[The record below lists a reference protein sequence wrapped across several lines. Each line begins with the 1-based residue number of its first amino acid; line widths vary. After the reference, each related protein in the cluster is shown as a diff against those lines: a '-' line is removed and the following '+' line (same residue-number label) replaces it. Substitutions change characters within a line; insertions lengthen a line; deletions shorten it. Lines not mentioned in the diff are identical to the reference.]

1 MNQTLKKLGKEESYS
16 LLLELSSL
24 NKENADFLKLKLEKN
39 PENAIDYY
47 EKKLKN
53 ILWSERINL
62 REARKVIS
70 DFKRIS
76 KDPEHLLEL
85 MTFYVETGVKLGEEY
100 GDMYEA
106 FYSSMESMF
115 EQIVKSVKDNK
126 KLIPRFKARLDSI
139 IERSC
144 EGWGHKDTLEEIYEE
159 LRTGG
164 KQ

>member
-1 MNQTLKKLGKEESYS
+1 MNQTLKKLGKEELYS

-39 PENAIDYY
+39 PEDAIGYY
-47 EKKLKN
+47 KKKLKN

-70 DFKRIS
+70 DLKRIS
-76 KDPEHLLEL
+76 KQPEHLLEL
-85 MTFYVETGVKLGEEY
+85 MSFYVEIGVKLGEEY

-115 EQIVKSVKDNK
+115 EQIIKILNDNK
-126 KLIPRFKARLDSI
+126 KLIPRFKTRLNSI
-139 IERSC
+139 IEQSC
-144 EGWGHKDTLEEIYEE
+144 EGWGHKDTLLEIYEE
-159 LRTGG
+159 L
-164 KQ
+164 KDD

>member
-1 MNQTLKKLGKEESYS
+1 MNPTLKQLGKEELYS

-39 PENAIDYY
+39 PENAIAYY
-47 EKKLKN
+47 KKKLKN
-53 ILWSERINL
+53 ILWSEQMNL

-76 KDPEHLLEL
+76 KQPEHLLEL
-85 MTFYVETGVKLGEEY
+85 MIFYVDTGVELGEEY

-115 EQIVKSVKDNK
+115 EQIVKTLNDNK

-139 IERSC
+139 VEKSC
-144 EGWGHKDTLEEIYEE
+144 EGWGHKDTLEEIYEG
-159 LRTGG
+159 L
-164 KQ
+164 KNASL

>member
-1 MNQTLKKLGKEESYS
+1 MNPTLKQLGKEELYS

-24 NKENADFLKLKLEKN
+24 NKENADFLRLKLEKN
-39 PENAIDYY
+39 PEDAIAYY
-47 EKKLKN
+47 KKKLKN

-115 EQIVKSVKDNK
+115 EQIIKTLNDNK
-126 KLIPRFKARLDSI
+126 KLIPQFKTRLDSI
-139 IERSC
+139 IEQSC
-144 EGWGHKDTLEEIYEE
+144 EGWGHKDTLEEIYKG
-159 LRTGG
+159 L
-164 KQ
+164 KNASL